1 MPREPGTAKKSWRDI
16 DRARSSSYHA
26 TETLA
31 RHEQKGAA
39 SSANR
44 EYKAALEALFQK
56 KPDAVEN
63 LEKIAP
69 AIRMPKVVETA
80 APSPDAAG
88 PSRRQDQLRKILAAQ
103 GTRSISDSIDGFLNA
118 GHTLP
123 DDQEV
128 FLQMLE
134 HRDEGRVRD
143 AITSLERLL
152 MGQVPKRKPVL
163 VQRLK
168 RIEEHA
174 EESATRDAAGLLRRK
189 VS

>member
-26 TETLA
+26 TETLG
-31 RHEQKGAA
+31 RHEQKSAS

-56 KPDAVEN
+56 KPDAVEAM
-63 LEKIAP
+63 EKLAP
-69 AIRMPKVVETA
+69 AIKMPKVVETA
-80 APSPDAAG
+80 TGAEPA

-103 GTRSISDSIDGFLNA
+103 GTRSISDSINSFLNA

-143 AITSLERLL
+143 AINQLERLL

-174 EESATRDAAGLLRRK
+174 EESETRDAAGLLRRK

>member
-1 MPREPGTAKKSWRDI
+1 MAREPGPAKKSWRDI
-16 DRARSSSYHA
+16 DRARSSSFHA

-31 RHEQKGAA
+31 RHEQKGHQT
-39 SSANR
+39 SVNK

-56 KPDAVEN
+56 KPDAVEA
-63 LEKIAP
+63 LEKLGP
-69 AIRMPKVVETA
+69 AIRMPKVVA
-80 APSPDAAG
+80 SSAPEVEA
-88 PSRRQDQLRKILAAQ
+88 PSRRQDQLRKILAASS
-103 GTRSISDSIDGFLNA
+103 TKAISDSIEAFLNA

-134 HRDEGRVRD
+134 HRNEERVRD
-143 AITSLERLL
+143 AIGQLERLL
-152 MGQVPKRKPVL
+152 MGQLPKRKPVL

-174 EESATRDAAGLLRRK
+174 EEPATRDAANQLRRK

>member
-1 MPREPGTAKKSWRDI
+1 MARERERERKSWRDT
-16 DRARSSSYHA
+16 DRSRSQSFHA
-26 TETLA
+26 EEV
-31 RHEQKGAA
+31 RKGAPPTA
-39 SSANR
+39 TQTAAVK

-56 KPDAVEN
+56 KPDAVEAM
-63 LEKIAP
+63 EKLAP
-69 AIRMPKVVETA
+69 AIRMPKVVEA
-80 APSPDAAG
+80 AVPEG
-88 PSRRQDQLRKILAAQ
+88 EVVPSRRQDQLRKILAASS
-103 GTRSISDSIDGFLNA
+103 TKAISDSIEAFLNA

-134 HRDEGRVRD
+134 HRNEERVRD
-143 AITSLERLL
+143 AIGQLERLL
-152 MGQVPKRKPVL
+152 MGQLPKRKPVL

-174 EESATRDAAGLLRRK
+174 EEAATRDAANQLRRK

>member
-1 MPREPGTAKKSWRDI
+1 MAREPGPAKKSWRDA

-39 SSANR
+39 NTANR

-56 KPDAVEN
+56 KPDAAEAM
-63 LEKIAP
+63 EKLAP

-80 APSPDAAG
+80 TAGEPG

-103 GTRSISDSIDGFLNA
+103 STKSISDSIDGFLNA

-134 HRDEGRVRD
+134 HRNEDRVRD
-143 AITSLERLL
+143 AIGKLEYLL

-174 EESATRDAAGLLRRK
+174 EESATRDAAVALRRK

>member
-1 MPREPGTAKKSWRDI
+1 MAREPGPAKKSWRDA

-31 RHEQKGAA
+31 RHEQKGHQT
-39 SSANR
+39 SATK

-56 KPDAVEN
+56 KPDAVEAM
-63 LEKIAP
+63 EKLAP
-69 AIRMPKVVETA
+69 SIRMPKVVEA
-80 APSPDAAG
+80 AVPEG
-88 PSRRQDQLRKILAAQ
+88 EVVPSRRQDQLRKILAASS
-103 GTRSISDSIDGFLNA
+103 TKAISDSIEAFLNA

-134 HRDEGRVRD
+134 HRNEERVRD
-143 AITSLERLL
+143 AIGQLERLL
-152 MGQVPKRKPVL
+152 MGQLPKRKPVL

-174 EESATRDAAGLLRRK
+174 EEAATRDAANQLRRK

>member
-16 DRARSSSYHA
+16 DRARSSSFHA

-39 SSANR
+39 TTANR

-56 KPDAVEN
+56 KPDAVEAM
-63 LEKIAP
+63 EKLAP

-80 APSPDAAG
+80 TAVGEPG
-88 PSRRQDQLRKILAAQ
+88 PNRRQDQLRKILAAQ
-103 GTRSISDSIDGFLNA
+103 STKSISDSIDGFLNA

-134 HRDEGRVRD
+134 HRNEDRVRD
-143 AITSLERLL
+143 AIGKLEHLL

-174 EESATRDAAGLLRRK
+174 EESATRDAAVALRRK

>member
-1 MPREPGTAKKSWRDI
+1 MAREPGPAKKSWRDI

-31 RHEQKGAA
+31 RHEQKGHQT
-39 SSANR
+39 SVTR

-56 KPDAVEN
+56 KPDAIEAA
-63 LEKIAP
+63 EKLGP
-69 AIRMPKVVETA
+69 AVRMPKVVDSTPPEG
-80 APSPDAAG
+80 APG
-88 PSRRQDQLRKILAAQ
+88 PSRRQDQLRKILAASS
-103 GTRSISDSIDGFLNA
+103 TRAISDSIDGFLNA

-134 HRDEGRVRD
+134 HRDEERVRD
-143 AITSLERLL
+143 AIGQLDRLL
-152 MGQVPKRKPVL
+152 MGQLPKRKPVL

-174 EESATRDAAGLLRRK
+174 EEPATRDAANQLRRK

>member
-1 MPREPGTAKKSWRDI
+1 MAREPGPAKKSWRDI

-31 RHEQKGAA
+31 RHEQKGHQT
-39 SSANR
+39 SVTR

-56 KPDAVEN
+56 KPDPAEA
-63 LEKIAP
+63 LEKAGP
-69 AIRMPKVVETA
+69 AARAPKVVDSSTPEVE
-80 APSPDAAG
+80 AG
-88 PSRRQDQLRKILAAQ
+88 PSRRQDQLRKILAASS
-103 GTRSISDSIDGFLNA
+103 TKAISDSIDGFLNA

-134 HRDEGRVRD
+134 HRNEERVRD
-143 AITSLERLL
+143 AIGQLERLL
-152 MGQVPKRKPVL
+152 MGQLPKRKPVL

-174 EESATRDAAGLLRRK
+174 EEPATRDAAGLLRRK